1 MAQDVNLGNDKKAY
15 LKLSTNYTWLGGEQN
30 NSLNRNAEAIEVS
43 DKSNAWKQFISGAKE
58 ASVEITVYAKKT
70 DPAQMAV
77 LESLVSGETV
87 DWFIGELGDSSQ
99 PLSGDYGKAI
109 VTAVNDTNNYNAV
122 ATRSISLKATGEVT
136 RV

>member
-15 LKLSTNYTWLGGEQN
+15 IKLSTNYTWLGGEQN
-30 NSLNRNAEAIEVS
+30 NSLNRSAEALETS

-58 ASVEITVYAKKT
+58 ASVEITVYAKKD

-77 LESLVSGETV
+77 LGSLISGETV
-87 DWFIGELGDSSQ
+87 DWFIGELGDST

>member
-15 LKLSTNYTWLGGEQN
+15 IKLSTNYTWLGGEQN
-30 NSLNRNAEAIEVS
+30 NSLNRSAEALETS

-58 ASVEITVYAKKT
+58 ASVEITVYAKK
-70 DPAQMAV
+70 DDAAQMAV
-77 LESLVSGETV
+77 LGSLISGETV
-87 DWFIGELGDSSQ
+87 DWFIGELGDST

>member
-15 LKLSTNYTWLGGEQN
+15 IKISTNYTWLGGEQN
-30 NSLNRNAEAIEVS
+30 NSLNRSAEALETS

-58 ASVEITVYAKKT
+58 ASVEITVYAKKN
-70 DPAQMAV
+70 DAAQMAV
-77 LESLVSGETV
+77 LESLISGETV
-87 DWFIGELGDSSQ
+87 DWFIGELGDST
-99 PLSGDYGKAI
+99 PLSGDYGKAV

>member
-15 LKLSTNYTWLGGEQN
+15 IKISTNYTWLGGEQN
-30 NSLNRNAEAIEVS
+30 NSLNRSAEALETS

-58 ASVEITVYAKKT
+58 ASVEITVYAKK
-70 DPAQMAV
+70 DDAAQMAV
-77 LESLVSGETV
+77 LESLISGETV
-87 DWFIGELGDSSQ
+87 DWFIGELGDST

>member
-15 LKLSTNYTWLGGEQN
+15 VKLSTNYTWLGGEQN

-43 DKSNAWKQFISGAKE
+43 DKSNNWKQFISGAKE
-58 ASVEITVYAKKT
+58 ASVEITVYAKKN
-70 DPAQMAV
+70 DPAQMAA
-77 LESLVSGETV
+77 LEGFATGATV
-87 DWFIGELGDSSQ
+87 DWFVGELGASE
-99 PLSGDYGKAI
+99 PESGDYGKAI

-136 RV
+136 HV

>member
-15 LKLSTNYTWLGGEQN
+15 IKVSTNYTWLGGEQN
-30 NSLNRNAEAIEVS
+30 NSLNRSAEALETS

-58 ASVEITVYAKKT
+58 ASVEITVYAKK
-70 DPAQMAV
+70 DDAAQMAV
-77 LESLVSGETV
+77 LESLISGETV
-87 DWFIGELGDSSQ
+87 DWFIGELGDST

>member
-15 LKLSTNYTWLGGEQN
+15 IKLSTNYTWLGGEQN
-30 NSLNRNAEAIEVS
+30 NSLNRSAEALETS

-58 ASVEITVYAKKT
+58 ASVEITVYAKK
-70 DPAQMAV
+70 DDAAQMAV
-77 LESLVSGETV
+77 LESLISGETV
-87 DWFIGELGDSSQ
+87 DWFIGELGDST